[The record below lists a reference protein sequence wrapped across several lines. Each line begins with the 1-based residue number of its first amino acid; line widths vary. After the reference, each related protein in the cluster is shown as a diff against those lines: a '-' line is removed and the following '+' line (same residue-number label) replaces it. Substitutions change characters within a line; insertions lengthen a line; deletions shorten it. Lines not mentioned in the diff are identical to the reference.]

1 VQDLGKYQLDYKGMK
16 AVSKYHEKRKPD
28 QFDKKQHL
36 EKLRT
41 EFLEK
46 KQKQAEE

>member
-1 VQDLGKYQLDYKGMK
+1 MGKYQLDYKGMQS
-16 AVSKYHEKRKPD
+16 VSKYHEKRTPD

-36 EKLRT
+36 DKVRT

-46 KQKQAEE
+46 KQKRAEASSK